1 MLSSSLSLVWG
12 MINVLQLLVHLP
24 LLQEDVPSNTLFF
37 FQLLFNMTNFNV
49 IPFENLEGKIFDFS
63 EA

>member
-1 MLSSSLSLVWG
+1 